1 MPKAIVLFDRECIFC
16 NSFVLYFIKYDKWDD
31 ILFVSQQI
39 DIGIKLMKEN
49 NCFFNALNTKIII
62 KGNKVSVKTEA
73 ITKIGQLLSAYPE
86 LIVLLKLIP
95 QLIRDHGYDV
105 FSKRRYRLF
114 GKRNNCL
121 LPTQDVRKK
130 FIN

>member
-1 MPKAIVLFDRECIFC
+1 
-16 NSFVLYFIKYDKWDD
+16 
-31 ILFVSQQI
+31 
-39 DIGIKLMKEN
+39 MKEN
-49 NCFFNALNTKIII
+49 NCFFNALNTIIII

-73 ITKIGQLLSAYPE
+73 ITKIGQLLSGYPK

-121 LPTQDVRKK
+121 LPTKDVRKK
-130 FIN
+130 VID